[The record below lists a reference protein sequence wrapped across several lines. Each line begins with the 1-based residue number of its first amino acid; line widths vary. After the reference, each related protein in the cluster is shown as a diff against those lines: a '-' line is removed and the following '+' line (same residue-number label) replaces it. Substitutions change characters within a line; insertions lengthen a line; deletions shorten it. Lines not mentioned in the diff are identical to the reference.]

1 MFSCC
6 VMRLFFLW
14 ESDYRITD
22 KKTGEFSLNGSILIV
37 AAFLCC
43 AFGFLMHSIYAK
55 KYGDPA
61 IQWKPCVLQFICI
74 CGALTQFPG
83 DEMSLRFLFWI
94 IASVI
99 SCAAGLW
106 LCRQHAKGQQ
116 AGPGDTVIA
125 MAAQSILPF
134 GAAVA
139 ILLAAGMIAFGFLW
153 DH

>member
-1 MFSCC
+1 M
-6 VMRLFFLW
+6 
-14 ESDYRITD
+14 D
-22 KKTGEFSLNGSILIV
+22 GSILIV

-43 AFGFLMHSIYAK
+43 AFGFLLNSMYAK

-61 IQWKPCVLQFICI
+61 IQWKLFALQFICVG
-74 CGALTQFPG
+74 GALMQLPG

-94 IASVI
+94 IASVV

-106 LCRQHAKGQQ
+106 LCRQHAKSQQ
-116 AGPGDTVIA
+116 AGPADTAIA
-125 MAAQSILPF
+125 LAAHAMFPF
-134 GAAVA
+134 GVAAA